1 MVNTYI
7 KYFEYLLK
15 QKYSNIYKHL
25 TKLNVQGEIFMVEW
39 LFTMFCRAFS
49 LPVVINIWDL
59 FLYYGEIVFIKMA
72 IGIFSFIENQIT

>member
-1 MVNTYI
+1 MKMVNTYI

-15 QKYSNIYKHL
+15 QKY
-25 TKLNVQGEIFMVEW
+25 FMVEW

-59 FLYYGEIVFIKMA
+59 FLYYGEIVFFKMA
-72 IGIFSFIENQIT
+72 IGIFSFIENEIT

>member
-1 MVNTYI
+1 
-7 KYFEYLLK
+7 
-15 QKYSNIYKHL
+15 
-25 TKLNVQGEIFMVEW
+25 MVEW

-59 FLYYGEIVFIKMA
+59 FLYYGEIVFFKMA